1 MALFLKNSN
10 FTALKKGLPFPD
22 QKIHVA
28 RPAGTLAQSAAQNI
42 FQVLGGRVRVKGLLA
57 QVTTIVQAQATT
69 VKTSSTAKDAAGAT
83 VGTAVDLSSTVDCNA
98 LEVGGLLWT
107 EGDGTALVKSNA
119 GAAFIGANSGEFI
132 APQGY
137 ISYTTGASSTGAL
150 KWDLW
155 YEPVDEGAYVIAVP
169 LASGV

>member
-1 MALFLKNSN
+1 MALVLKNN
-10 FTALKKGLPFPD
+10 QGVKKGLPFPD

-28 RPAGTLAQSAAQNI
+28 RAAGTLPATAAQNL
-42 FQVLGGRVRVKGLLA
+42 FQVLGGRVRVKGMLGEI
-57 QVTTIVQAQATT
+57 TTIVQAQATNLK
-69 VKTSSTAKDAAGAT
+69 VSSTAKDAAGAT
-83 VGTAVDLSSTVDCNA
+83 VGTAVDVASNVDCNA
-98 LEVGGLLWT
+98 LEVGGKVWV

-119 GAAFIGANSGEFI
+119 GAAFIGTNSGEWI

-137 ISYTTGASSTGAL
+137 ISFTTGATSTGAA

-155 YEPVDEGAYVIAVP
+155 YEPVDEGATVVAVP